1 MKRTYITPKAYIYS
15 INIDKYLINVNT
27 SETIDDDDS
36 FGAKRR
42 DNGSESLS
50 ADDIWGETQKNE

>member
-1 MKRTYITPKAYIYS
+1 MKRTYVRPKAYIYS

-27 SETIDDDDS
+27 SEVFDEDDS

-42 DNGSESLS
+42 DYEPESLS
-50 ADDIWGETQKNE
+50 TDDIWGETQKNE